1 MVSRPDAPTSLPIL
15 KTDPM
20 DTIPTLDPEF
30 AADLAV
36 HAGCV
41 SRRDAMRKTALLGT
55 AIAASPF
62 ALATIAR
69 DAGAQTNAD
78 VQDALRFAL
87 TLEHLEYE
95 FYVQGVDTAG
105 LIPASDRALFTTIR
119 DHEGD
124 HVRFLQTA
132 LGLTPGVGPGSAGRP
147 ANGFDFTAGGKFDT
161 FTNYQTYLAISQGLE
176 DTGVRAY
183 KGQAPRLINDDAVLE
198 AALQIH
204 SVEARHASAVR
215 RVRGVKGWITGNQ
228 TNVPANQA
236 TYNGEENVVQG
247 DVNLQ
252 TALGNTY
259 STAAITEAF
268 DEPLTKDQ
276 VLAIAGAFI
285 R

>member
-1 MVSRPDAPTSLPIL
+1 METTPTI
-15 KTDPM
+15 
-20 DTIPTLDPEF
+20 DPEL

-36 HAGCV
+36 HAGRI
-41 SRRDAMRKTALLGT
+41 SRREAARKTA
-55 AIAASPF
+55 AIGVALAASPF

-87 TLEHLEYE
+87 VLEHLEYE
-95 FYVQGVDTAG
+95 FYVQGTDTAG
-105 LIPASDRALFTTIR
+105 LIPASDRALFLTIR

-124 HVRFLQTA
+124 HIRFLQSA
-132 LGLTPGVGPGSAGRP
+132 LGLPQGVGPGSAGRP
-147 ANGFDFTAGGKFDT
+147 ANGFDFTANGQFNT
-161 FTNYQTYLAISQGLE
+161 FQSYQTFLTLSQGFE

-183 KGQAPRLINDDAVLE
+183 KGQAPRLINDDATLT

-215 RVRGVKGWITGNQ
+215 RVRGVKGWITRNN
-228 TNVPANQA
+228 TNAPPIQA

-247 DVNLQ
+247 GVNLQ
-252 TALGNTY
+252 TALGSMY
-259 STAAITEAF
+259 SVDAITEAF

-276 VLAIAGAFI
+276 VLAIAGPFI
-285 R
+285 RS

>member
-1 MVSRPDAPTSLPIL
+1 M
-15 KTDPM
+15 KT
-20 DTIPTLDPEF
+20 TPTLDPEF

-36 HAGCV
+36 HAGRI
-41 SRRDAMRKTALLGT
+41 SRREAARKAATIGA

-62 ALATIAR
+62 ALATLAR

-87 TLEHLEYE
+87 LLEHLEYE
-95 FYVQGVDTAG
+95 FYVQGVDTTG

-147 ANGFDFTAGGKFDT
+147 ANGFDFTAGGSLNTFESYQT
-161 FTNYQTYLAISQGLE
+161 FTTVSQGLE

-183 KGQAPRLINDDAVLE
+183 KGQAPRLINDDATLT

-215 RVRGVKGWITGNQ
+215 RLRGRKGWITGNT
-228 TNVPANQA
+228 TNSSAIQA
-236 TYNGEENVVQG
+236 TYNGEENVSQG
-247 DVNLQ
+247 GVNLQ
-252 TALGNTY
+252 TALGSTY
-259 STAAITEAF
+259 SVDAITEAF
-268 DEPLTKDQ
+268 DEPLTKAQ
-276 VLAIAGAFI
+276 VEAIAGPFI
-285 R
+285 RS